1 MEDESVVL
9 GKGPEIKNGDQGS
22 QPGSPAKSETSSD
35 DGSRKD
41 EERRKV
47 EARQEAVR
55 KVLEKHDK
63 HQILSEYNNEIC
75 EAELSLASIKQL
87 AKLANLWFVYK
98 AARRAADGTSGNLYP
113 GFWSE
118 FKIWFVDGEVAKMK
132 SNPQEERE
140 RRKKMRTKA
149 LREKLIKEFE
159 KLIFFMADSM
169 GEKELPDRVR
179 NRYLVHQKRGSYWE
193 RMRWI
198 QIMAKK

>member
-1 MEDESVVL
+1 MDDESVAS
-9 GKGPEIKNGDQGS
+9 GTGPEIRNGDQGS
-22 QPGSPAKSETSSD
+22 QSGSPAKSETSSD
-35 DGSRKD
+35 DGSRRD

-55 KVLEKHDK
+55 KILEQHDK
-63 HQILSEYNNEIC
+63 HQILSEYYNEIC
-75 EAELSLASIKQL
+75 EAELSFASIKQL

-98 AARRAADGTSGNLYP
+98 AARRAADGSNGNFYP

-159 KLIFFMADSM
+159 KNFPF
-169 GEKELPDRVR
+169 R
-179 NRYLVHQKRGSYWE
+179 QF
-193 RMRWI
+193 I
-198 QIMAKK
+198 QDFGWKLKFG